1 MVKLLY
7 HPIYNIYIWNIS
19 RFGVGLLW
27 FNLSAAQYHALWEVE
42 MPLLLCSIAQQQLK
56 HQFVISIVSL
66 PKTKHSIIPDTEEN
80 QFCPSCNQDKDHI
93 KSLQYL
99 TGSAQVFPW
108 GQKYRHGW
116 AATSCAVSEHIFHHN
131 KASECNA
138 VSVRN
143 AMMPMLEYSL
153 WLLKNTKCYCKGKI
167 FLMM

>member
-7 HPIYNIYIWNIS
+7 YPIYNIYETFPGLEWDCCGLTCQQLSTTHYGKLKCPYFCAALLSNNWNIS
-19 RFGVGLLW
+19 LLSAL
-27 FNLSAAQYHALWEVE
+27 FLSQRQNIALYQTLKKINSVPAATRIRIISNLSSILLAQHKSFPEVKNTGMAE
-42 MPLLLCSIAQQQLK
+42 
-56 HQFVISIVSL
+56 L
-66 PKTKHSIIPDTEEN
+66 P
-80 QFCPSCNQDKDHI
+80 
-93 KSLQYL
+93 
-99 TGSAQVFPW
+99 QVVLFLN
-108 GQKYRHGW
+108 
-116 AATSCAVSEHIFHHN
+116 TFHHN